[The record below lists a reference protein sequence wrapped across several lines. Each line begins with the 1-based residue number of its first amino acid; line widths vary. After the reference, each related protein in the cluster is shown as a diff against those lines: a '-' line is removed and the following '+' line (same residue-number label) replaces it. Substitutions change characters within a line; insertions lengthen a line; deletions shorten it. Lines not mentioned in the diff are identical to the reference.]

1 MRKIAHISAAL
12 LLGLLFAACDSG
24 QEIPQPAD
32 KTVEIAFNI
41 DNYTKVITNMKSA
54 SSAAATR
61 ATDVGTAQES
71 EVKDFYIFLFRENTQ
86 QLIGKYYVANAAAD
100 GSVTG
105 GTGGTYVVA
114 EKKASLNL
122 TQAEAGKC
130 DVYIVA
136 NATDNDV
143 KATLDGITATTA
155 NPLDAVK
162 SVSRSVNTPWSA
174 TLSTPILMSGYKNH
188 DFISDRQLDHVNLVR
203 ALAKVE
209 LKITLKAE
217 HQSTPVVREGDF
229 SDPSAI
235 LINKPQYHYAFLN
248 FDQRT
253 YALKPASKESLLT
266 APNAVADLR
275 NPATG
280 GWSWSVWNT
289 LGTYLPEG
297 ATDNT
302 NVTGLNLVTYINER
316 VPEVPAKPLSAI
328 GIKMPYNGPTPPPEF
343 GPDVT
348 QIFLPTTIARNN
360 WYVYNVEL

>member
-24 QEIPQPAD
+24 QEIPQPAGE
-32 KTVEIAFNI
+32 TVEIAFNI

-61 ATDVGTAQES
+61 ATDAGTAQES

-86 QLIGKYYVANAAAD
+86 QLIGKYWVANAAAD

-174 TLSTPILMSGYKNH
+174 TLSTPILMSGNKNH
-188 DFISDRQLDHVNLVR
+188 DFISNRQLDHVNLVR

-209 LKITLKAE
+209 LNITLKTE
-217 HQSTPVVREGDF
+217 HQSIPVVLEGVAGNTTPV
-229 SDPSAI
+229 
-235 LINKPQYHYAFLN
+235 NQYHYAFLN
-248 FDQRT
+248 FDKQT
-253 YALKPASKESLLT
+253 HALKPTSKTSDLT
-266 APNAVADLR
+266 APGAVTDLR
-275 NPATG
+275 NPT
-280 GWSWSVWNT
+280 GWSWSVWNP
-289 LGTYLPEG
+289 LGTYTQG
-297 ATDNT
+297 T
-302 NVTGLNLVTYINER
+302 NQVVTALQLVTYINER
-316 VPEVPAKPLSAI
+316 VAETGKPVSAI
-328 GIKMPYNGPTPPPEF
+328 GISMPYNGPTPPPEF

-348 QIFLPTTIARNN
+348 QIFLPATIERNH
-360 WYVYNVEL
+360 WYLYEVEL